1 MIFIQ
6 NHLRRKCSRFR
17 PCSHPN
23 RLIDNLGMVLM
34 VVQGQCFHSI
44 GQLIPCMWSHYQ
56 SNQHQYSSR
65 QYRHFYPFCQQL
77 LSRFVGSFRGKL
89 NTNDKLKSVGFESR
103 SVDFGT
109 YQFSSNQ
116 GSFAWFVDRP
126 SRCKQLC
133 KCFFPPEMGVI

>member
-6 NHLRRKCSRFR
+6 HHLRRKCSRFR

-65 QYRHFYPFCQQL
+65 QYRHFYPFCHQL
-77 LSRFVGSFRGKL
+77 LSRFFEFFHGKL
-89 NTNDKLKSVGFESR
+89 NANDKCCWLCVEGCRLLILKLTSFPVIKAVLLGSLIGQVVA
-103 SVDFGT
+103 S
-109 YQFSSNQ
+109 
-116 GSFAWFVDRP
+116 SFAHVSFLL
-126 SRCKQLC
+126 K
-133 KCFFPPEMGVI
+133 

>member
-6 NHLRRKCSRFR
+6 HHLRRKCSRFR

-23 RLIDNLGMVLM
+23 RLIDNLDMVLM

-65 QYRHFYPFCQQL
+65 QYRHFYPFYHQL
-77 LSRFVGSFRGKL
+77 LSRFVESFHGKL
-89 NTNDKLKSVGFESR
+89 NTNDKYCWLWVEDCRLQIPKLTSFPVIKAVLLGSLIGQVVA
-103 SVDFGT
+103 S
-109 YQFSSNQ
+109 
-116 GSFAWFVDRP
+116 SFAHV
-126 SRCKQLC
+126 SLLLK
-133 KCFFPPEMGVI
+133 